1 MGISF
6 YTIGE
11 RDTKE
16 LAQKSHSMSKKNKTT
31 LEKQWSVEKGIRIQN
46 CCNIQSKMCSSQQQQ
61 KIMTHTGIVRCDPHS
76 GKAAVV
82 NRNCLWE
89 GSEVR
94 LSKQR
99 LHRVTVNKLTTKG
112 NYV

>member
-31 LEKQWSVEKGIRIQN
+31 LEKQ
-46 CCNIQSKMCSSQQQQ
+46 
-61 KIMTHTGIVRCDPHS
+61 
-76 GKAAVV
+76 
-82 NRNCLWE
+82 
-89 GSEVR
+89 
-94 LSKQR
+94 
-99 LHRVTVNKLTTKG
+99 
-112 NYV
+112 